1 MDYRPPL
8 IASISIT
15 LPLAAIVL
23 VLRLFA
29 RWSTRAGYG
38 IDDCLAVVAFIG
50 ALGYSIDNIV
60 WLIGFGL
67 GVPLNDG
74 PAHLTHD
81 QRLER
86 SYLLT
91 WISSLMYTT
100 AIASA
105 KFAVLTFYW
114 RLFKYSHTRIAIQ
127 VVLILC
133 GLWTLVRIFLL
144 TMQCQPTAAYWDLD
158 RRETHCHVKSS
169 IYFFSTG
176 LTHAVLDVIILILP
190 VVEVSRMRL
199 PLGQKLAVMA
209 MFGFG
214 SLVCVLTI
222 LVIHD
227 AFMLNNDTKD
237 MTLSMAYHGS
247 LSAAEVNLSNITI
260 SLPMLRP
267 AFRAIIPS
275 SFLSSHR
282 SKRAVIDSV
291 LAPEY
296 GMKKGSN
303 VTETSHHEG
312 TSSICEFAMHT
323 DIPSGY
329 DLEAS
334 HAGWSYGAEITIF
347 SPWRNHTPPPTINE
361 GLDGIQI
368 SEETTVHVERLGEP
382 GVDMPD
388 LDEIESPK

>member
-1 MDYRPPL
+1 MDYRPNV

-29 RWSTRAGYG
+29 RRSTRAGYG

-67 GVPLNDG
+67 GVPLKDG

-81 QRLER
+81 ERLER
-86 SYLLT
+86 SYVLT

-100 AIASA
+100 AISSA

-114 RLFKYSHTRIAIQ
+114 RLFRYSHTRIAIQ
-127 VVLILC
+127 IVLVLC
-133 GLWTLVRIFLL
+133 VLWTLVRIFLL

-158 RRETHCHVKSS
+158 RR
-169 IYFFSTG
+169 
-176 LTHAVLDVIILILP
+176 VLDVVILILP

-199 PLGQKLAVMA
+199 PLGQKLAVMGL
-209 MFGFG
+209 FGFG
-214 SLVCVLTI
+214 ALVCVLTV

-227 AFMLNNDTKD
+227 AFMLNSDTRD
-237 MTLSMAYHGS
+237 MTLTMAYHGA
-247 LSAAEVNLSNITI
+247 LSAAEINLSNVTI

-303 VTETSHHEG
+303 ATDTSHQEG

-323 DIPSGY
+323 DIPPGY

-334 HAGWSYGAEITIF
+334 HAGWSYGTEITIF
-347 SPWRNHTPPPTINE
+347 SPWRHQTPPPTINE

-382 GVDMPD
+382 GADMPD